1 MGFYQSAQIEF
12 FQARRVKAGQ
22 KHVVHKQDVGFARF
36 EIFNPLV
43 AFFLSADVVQY
54 QRGGEIVV

>member
-12 FQARRVKAGQ
+12 FQARRVKTGQ
-22 KHVVHKQDVGFARF
+22 KHVVHKQDVDFACF

-43 AFFLSADVVQY
+43 AFVLSANVVQY

>member
-1 MGFYQSAQIEF
+1 MGFDEPAQIEF

-36 EIFNPLV
+36 ETFDPLIALV
-43 AFFLSADVVQY
+43 FSADVVQY